1 MPKPIAQLQ
10 AARLDRETRGYT
22 TTILAFLKNHPDL
35 AYNTIELRQEFL
47 AAGASTED
55 SAAFYEALLWLSD
68 LGLVDQRV
76 VDGQD
81 YYLFV
86 ADFSD
91 FVKA

>member
-1 MPKPIAQLQ
+1 MPISVAQLQ
-10 AARLDRETRGYT
+10 AARLDHETRGYT
-22 TTILAFLKNHPDL
+22 TAVLAFLKSQPDL
-35 AYNTIELRQEFL
+35 AYNTSELRQEL
-47 AAGASTED
+47 QVTDASTED

-81 YYLFV
+81 YYLFT

-91 FVKA
+91 LSKP